1 VWDRQK
7 QWELKQEVLFE
18 ATRRIAETSDS
29 LTSFGSAV
37 KISRG
42 EDKEKWEETLS
53 KEATRWAN
61 ANSALDETLMF
72 IQIVC
77 QEDTIEAYK
86 DFRKIAVDFGRKI
99 AAVDLG
105 DLGTLIWLLS
115 LSLSVTRNAIRRE
128 LGIPALPTPQS
139 SGSSA
144 APIPD

>member
-1 VWDRQK
+1 MGR
-7 QWELKQEVLFE
+7 
-18 ATRRIAETSDS
+18 A
-29 LTSFGSAV
+29 
-37 KISRG
+37 
-42 EDKEKWEETLS
+42 LS

-77 QEDTIEAYK
+77 QEDMIEAYK

-115 LSLSVTRNAIRRE
+115 LSLSLTRNAIRRE
-128 LGIPALPTPQS
+128 LGIPALPAPQS
-139 SGSSA
+139 SESSA
-144 APIPD
+144 VPGPD